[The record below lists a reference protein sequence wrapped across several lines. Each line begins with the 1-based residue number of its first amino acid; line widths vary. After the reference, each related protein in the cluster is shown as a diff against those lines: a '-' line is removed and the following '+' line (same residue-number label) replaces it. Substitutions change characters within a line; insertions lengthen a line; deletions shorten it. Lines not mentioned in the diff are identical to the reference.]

1 VRRLAIGS
9 RGGDPEGVVI
19 FHTASGQL
27 FKKTIKRPLSR
38 LLADHAPMPV
48 ELFGVQLTGN
58 AKLVD

>member
-1 VRRLAIGS
+1 MWGRLRADWQSGS

-48 ELFGVQLTGN
+48 ELSVFS
-58 AKLVD
+58 